1 MPAQGR
7 DRCHGIQ
14 MPVGQGLFLP
24 CHRFLQRQEPCLFGL
39 REPEQEDGSGHAFQA
54 APKVPKDKT
63 QDPPFGPGL
72 AVPEGSL
79 PEQACGVRDH
89 TVDVEK
95 GELPGQQQDGEPFL
109 QEEEGDVLRTIE

>member
-1 MPAQGR
+1 M
-7 DRCHGIQ
+7 
-14 MPVGQGLFLP
+14 
-24 CHRFLQRQEPCLFGL
+24 
-39 REPEQEDGSGHAFQA
+39 
-54 APKVPKDKT
+54 
-63 QDPPFGPGL
+63 

-109 QEEEGDVLRTIE
+109 QEEEGDVLRTRKRVPQLRGTQEVHRRIRGLVQQRKNSPAARRCSCWKKEHCTCPAAVL